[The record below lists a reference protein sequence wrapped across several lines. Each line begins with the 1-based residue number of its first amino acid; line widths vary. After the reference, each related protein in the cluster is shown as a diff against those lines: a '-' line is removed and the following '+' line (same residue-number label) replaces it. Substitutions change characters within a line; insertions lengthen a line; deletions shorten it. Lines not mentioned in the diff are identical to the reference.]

1 VNDHK
6 QIFHLTAGRS
16 THFQS
21 RRQNVLASV
30 FNGETE
36 MTRFKVLSAG
46 LIAAAMLTTPL
57 MAREYR
63 HVAKRADI
71 SAPRDVLDGLDCAR
85 APDVGAYAS
94 DPYTRPPCEPA
105 SFN

>member
-1 VNDHK
+1 
-6 QIFHLTAGRS
+6 
-16 THFQS
+16 
-21 RRQNVLASV
+21 
-30 FNGETE
+30 

-63 HVAKRADI
+63 HVAKGSDV
-71 SAPRDVLDGLDCAR
+71 SASHGSDCVR
-85 APDVGAYAS
+85 APNVGAYAS

>member
-1 VNDHK
+1 MNK
-6 QIFHLTAGRS
+6 HLIETAGRS

-30 FNGETE
+30 SNGETE

-46 LIAAAMLTTPL
+46 LIAAAMLATPV

-63 HVAKRADI
+63 HVAKRSDV
-71 SAPRDVLDGLDCAR
+71 SAPRAALARRDCVR
-85 APDVGAYAS
+85 APDVGAFAS
-94 DPYTRPPCEPA
+94 DPYTRPPVERA
-105 SFN
+105 FN

>member
-1 VNDHK
+1 
-6 QIFHLTAGRS
+6 
-16 THFQS
+16 
-21 RRQNVLASV
+21 
-30 FNGETE
+30 

-46 LIAAAMLTTPL
+46 LIAVAMLTTPA

-63 HVAKRADI
+63 HVVKRADV
-71 SAPRDVLDGLDCAR
+71 SAPRDCVR
-85 APDVGAYAS
+85 APDVGAFAS